1 MMMSEFVRFSARQ
14 LKFIEWLANTKY
26 DRKPATHELLA
37 KEIGVTS
44 RTLRRWKSKPE
55 LQEAVR
61 NRTREL
67 LGDDLPEIYGALR
80 REAAKGSF
88 QHIKL
93 ALEMLGE
100 YTENQTVTLRLEKEI
115 DAILD
120 ILEKELEAD
129 DYQRILAALSQ
140 TATGEKEDQAN

>member
-1 MMMSEFVRFSARQ
+1 MSRDVTFSSRQ
-14 LKFIEWLANTKY
+14 LKFIDWLANTKY
-26 DRKPATHELLA
+26 DRKPATQELLA
-37 KEIGVTS
+37 KEIGVAA
-44 RTLRRWKSKPE
+44 RTLVRWKKQPE

-61 NRTREL
+61 QRTREL
-67 LGDDLPEIYGALR
+67 LGDDLPEILGALR

-100 YTENQTVTLRLEKEI
+100 YTDNQVVTLRLEKEI

-120 ILEKELEAD
+120 VLEKELSAN
-129 DYQRILAALSQ
+129 DYQRILIAISGEAA
-140 TATGEKEDQAN
+140 GEAAA